1 MIPVTSTGTVRF
13 PKSRADRPC
22 RVNGNRGRTEPPV
35 RRIEAC
41 QTRRFESGRRPAMAF
56 ACTIC
61 DETKFFSRLKQS
73 CLTARS
79 RRAPPLLGL
88 DSFIDLGPGSSLAG
102 AFLEANAKVPI
113 WLDFI
118 FCLRTGL
125 TPSPTNGCK
134 SAAFGPPS
142 RPPSQG
148 EYHDQSRRY
157 SDVLLR
163 QRVLCG
169 SYSRGYNSA
178 CLTCARAAVHA
189 RCLQPPI
196 TNCLAPAAPLRS
208 EHPLGALCT
217 LPAGASAP

>member
-1 MIPVTSTGTVRF
+1 MRPSSEGVRLH
-13 PKSRADRPC
+13 
-22 RVNGNRGRTEPPV
+22 
-35 RRIEAC
+35 
-41 QTRRFESGRRPAMAF
+41 
-56 ACTIC
+56 IC
-61 DETKFFSRLKQS
+61 DETKFFDTRNSTHAIRLKQS

-79 RRAPPLLGL
+79 RLAPPLVGL
-88 DSFIDLGPGSSLAG
+88 DSFIDLSPGSSLAG
-102 AFLEANAKVPI
+102 AFLDGECRSTPI
-113 WLDFI
+113 RLDFI
-118 FCLRTGL
+118 FRLRTGL

-134 SAAFGPPS
+134 RAAFAPPS

-169 SYSRGYNSA
+169 SCSRGHNSA

-189 RCLQPPI
+189 QHLQPRI

-208 EHPLGALCT
+208 EHRLGALCT